1 MNPMHGVPETLL
13 GLVSHYSPSG
23 QEDAAVSF
31 LIQRM
36 KALGFSQAFRDA
48 AGNAVGIIGDGPLQI
63 VLLGHIDTVPGEI
76 SIRLEDGLLY
86 GRGTVDAKGPL
97 AAFVDAVAALGP
109 QPGWQVVVIGAVG
122 EESDSRGARHV
133 VDQYR
138 PEMVVIGEPSAWERI
153 TLGYKGNIN
162 MRVAVQRQMQH
173 SANQQQTACERAVQ
187 IWQKTQDWAAD
198 YNTQHERSFE
208 QVQPSLLNWSSASD
222 GFVQQ
227 AVLHI
232 GTRLPPAVSPDD
244 WLYIMKEL
252 VGEEALNQSGYAVPA
267 WRCEKNTPLVRAFL
281 EAIRTMGGKP
291 GFVVKTGTAD
301 LNIVAPVWQCPA
313 LAYGPGDSG
322 LDHTP
327 NEHLY
332 LWEYEQAVQVLK
344 RSLQH
349 LLRSN

>member
-48 AGNAVGIIGDGPLQI
+48 AGNAVGIIGDGPRQI

-97 AAFVDAVAALGP
+97 AAFVDAVAALDP

-153 TLGYKGNIN
+153 TLGYKGSIVL
-162 MRVAVQRQMQH
+162 RVAVRHEMQH
-173 SANQQQTACERAVQ
+173 SANGQQTACENAIQ
-187 IWQKTQDWAAD
+187 IWQKVQASAAS
-198 YNTQHERSFE
+198 YNAQHERSFD
-208 QVQPSLLNWSSASD
+208 QVQPSLLNWSSATD
-222 GFVQQ
+222 GFVNQ
-227 AVLHI
+227 AFLQI
-232 GTRLPPAVSPDD
+232 GTRLPPGLSPDD
-244 WLYIMKEL
+244 WLIKMKEL
-252 VGEEALNQSGYAVPA
+252 AGEEGVNQSGDAIPA

-281 EAIRTMGGKP
+281 AAIRAAGGKP

-301 LNIVAPVWQCPA
+301 MNIVVPAWQCPA
-313 LAYGPGDSG
+313 LAYGPGDSS

-327 NEHLY
+327 GEHISLH
-332 LWEYEQAVQVLK
+332 EYEQAVNVLV
-344 RSLQH
+344 RSLKH
-349 LLRSN
+349 LI